1 MKRYNRWYM
10 NGYTRDQENFVLQK
24 SKHFIGPG
32 GFALHVMEATSD
44 NDTAVCYL
52 LGIYS
57 R

>member
-32 GFALHVMEATSD
+32 GFALHAMEATSD